1 MKGRLLCDFARDDT
15 VQKPT
20 GRLAVVSGLSGGRVQ
35 FKYDD
40 GDEGQL
46 LPHLLELIE
55 KAKPKAFPRGFF
67 NDVKQPRH
75 A

>member
-1 MKGRLLCDFARDDT
+1 MKGRLLCDFARGDT
-15 VQKPT
+15 VRTPSLRYAT
-20 GRLAVVSGLSGGRVQ
+20 VTGLSGGRVQ
-35 FKYDD
+35 FQYDD
-40 GDEGQL
+40 GDEGEL
-46 LPHLLELIE
+46 LPHLIEIVE